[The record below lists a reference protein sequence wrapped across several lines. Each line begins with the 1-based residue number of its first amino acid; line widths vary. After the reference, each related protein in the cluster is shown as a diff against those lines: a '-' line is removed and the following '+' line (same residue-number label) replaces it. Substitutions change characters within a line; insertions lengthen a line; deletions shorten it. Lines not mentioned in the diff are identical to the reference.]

1 MSLTRRHFLEIV
13 AGTLVV
19 PGLARGRARR
29 AETLR
34 IGLLAPVMA
43 PAGSAAASVVRGAR
57 LGAEEAERSAAL
69 FGGHV
74 ELMVDTSVERLLRDA
89 RPSVL
94 LGGADEAEC
103 AHLVERTA
111 GEDVLFINAGCTSDA
126 LRVACAL
133 HAFHV
138 APSEAM
144 RRDALAMAPAGTPTG
159 RAVASWHPSLE
170 AFGAGQLNDRFRARY
185 GDAMD
190 ARAWEAWMA
199 VKIVAEAA
207 LRAGSARPV
216 ALGTYLVQPGT
227 RFDGHKGRPLSFRA
241 WDHQLRQPLYVVPAA
256 GGRPVEVPD
265 RAPGARVADQLDRL
279 GTPEA
284 AGACRWGAP

>member
-1 MSLTRRHFLEIV
+1 MSLTRRHFLEIL
-13 AGTLVV
+13 AGALVV
-19 PGLARGRARR
+19 PGAVRGRARR

-57 LGAEEAERSAAL
+57 MGAEEAERSAAL

-74 ELMVDTSVERLLRDA
+74 ELVVDTGVERLLRDA
-89 RPSVL
+89 RPAVL

-103 AHLVERTA
+103 AHLVERTRR
-111 GEDVLFINAGCTSDA
+111 EDVLFVNVGCTSDA
-126 LRVACAL
+126 LREACAL

-138 APSEAM
+138 APSERM
-144 RRDALAMAPAGTPTG
+144 RRDALAMAGTAAGAAAT
-159 RAVASWHPSLE
+159 SWHPSLE

-190 ARAWEAWMA
+190 AHAWEAWMA

-207 LRAGSARPV
+207 LRTGSVRPV
-216 ALGTYLVQPGT
+216 ALGAHLVQPAT

-241 WDHQLRQPLYVVPAA
+241 WDHQLRQPLYVVPASGA
-256 GGRPVEVPD
+256 RPVEVPE
-265 RAPGARVADQLDRL
+265 RAPGTRVAEQLDRL
-279 GTPEA
+279 GTPED
-284 AGACRWGAP
+284 AGACRWEAP